1 MADPILRP
9 PEPSSQELP
18 AEGVA
23 RFDHELAPIL
33 KRYPEDR
40 KASAMIP
47 ALYLGQEIFGHL
59 SPAVMRLAAD
69 RLGTSPGRAEEVA
82 TFYVMLHP
90 HPHGRHLVEVCTN
103 ISCAL
108 TGGDHIFE
116 MLKKKLALENGGTT
130 PDGRITLREV
140 ECLGCCATAPAM
152 LIDDEQHER
161 LGLEQAEKLV
171 GSLK

>member
-1 MADPILRP
+1 MAQPIVRT
-9 PEPSSQELP
+9 PEEATQSLP

-23 RFDHELAPIL
+23 RFDRELAPIL

-47 ALYLGQEIFGHL
+47 ALYLGQEIFGYL
-59 SPAVMRLAAD
+59 SPAVLRLAAD

-90 HPHGRHLVEVCTN
+90 KPHGKHLVEICTN

-116 MLKKKLALENGGTT
+116 RLKAKLGLENGETT

-152 LIDDEQHER
+152 LIDDEQFER
-161 LGLEQAEKLV
+161 LTPEQVEQLV